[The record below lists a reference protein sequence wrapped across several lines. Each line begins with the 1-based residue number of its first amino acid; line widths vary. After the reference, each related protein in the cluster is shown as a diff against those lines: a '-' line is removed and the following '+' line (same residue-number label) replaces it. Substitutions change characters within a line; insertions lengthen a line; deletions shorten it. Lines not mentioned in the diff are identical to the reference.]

1 MKEVLPEVGVE
12 LELFLMRG
20 GKVVEPASFG
30 FPADEMGF
38 LVELRSWPSENV
50 SDITSSLEELYSFAD
65 KKAKKLGME
74 LVRAPTMA
82 FDESFVEYLWAKYQY
97 DQMPDHTRNI
107 YAADG
112 PRKSHHVGL
121 FGNKATSGIHVHF
134 SLREIGARGLTAR
147 VLPLQYREITK
158 AMDDAFE
165 REIKEAGRLA
175 GEYEL
180 KTHGFEYRSLPC
192 TVSVEDAASAALDI
206 LDRFKDK

>member
-1 MKEVLPEVGVE
+1 MNEVLPEVGVE
-12 LELFLMRG
+12 LELFLMKG
-20 GKVVEPASFG
+20 KKVVEPASFG

-50 SDITSSLEELYSFAD
+50 SDITASVDELHSFAEM
-65 KKAKKLGME
+65 KAKKLGME
-74 LVRAPTMA
+74 LVRAATME

-107 YAADG
+107 YVADG
-112 PRKSHHVGL
+112 PHDSHHVGL
-121 FGNKATSGIHVHF
+121 FENRATSGLHVHF

-158 AMDDAFE
+158 AMDDAFA
-165 REIKEAGRLA
+165 REIREAGRIA

-192 TVSVEDAASAALDI
+192 TVEVKNAAAAALDI
-206 LDRFKDK
+206 LGRFKDK